1 MSYQNQFQNQ
11 NNVYTYQNANYVN
24 NNQMN
29 QNYNYQ
35 SINVN
40 ANNYPNSNFNN
51 NMNNQTYNAYNSNQN
66 QYNQNQQIQNQYN
79 QPQKNTS
86 GYTKTVHETTCSNC
100 MKKFLNV
107 LLWIVFIAILV
118 CVVATSYALYVAIVF
133 AVLYL
138 IYLCVEFSSETFS
151 FVRNIKYDV
160 SMYNYMGEL
169 FQQHPYIIFCC
180 ELYHYENHHYIN
192 KDQHGKI

>member
-51 NMNNQTYNAYNSNQN
+51 NMNNQTYNVYNSNQN
-66 QYNQNQQIQNQYN
+66 QYNQS
-79 QPQKNTS
+79 QKNSS
-86 GYTKTVHETTCSNC
+86 GYTQTIHETTCTNC
-100 MKKFLNV
+100 MKKFLNI
-107 LLWIVFIAILV
+107 LLWIVFIAIFL
-118 CVVATSYALYVAIVF
+118 CLIATSYALYVAILF
-133 AVLYL
+133 AILYL
-138 IYLCVEFSSETFS
+138 IYLCVEFNSETFS

-169 FQQHPYIIFCC
+169 FQQHPYIIF
-180 ELYHYENHHYIN
+180 LL
-192 KDQHGKI
+192 